1 MKYEYRLLTRD
12 DDGDWFTE
20 CTISANNM
28 TEAREKARASLPPG
42 CVFKVE
48 RVEK

>member
-12 DDGDWFTE
+12 DDGEWFAE

-28 TEAREKARASLPPG
+28 ADARAKACASLPPG
-42 CVFKVE
+42 CVFKLE
-48 RVEK
+48 RV